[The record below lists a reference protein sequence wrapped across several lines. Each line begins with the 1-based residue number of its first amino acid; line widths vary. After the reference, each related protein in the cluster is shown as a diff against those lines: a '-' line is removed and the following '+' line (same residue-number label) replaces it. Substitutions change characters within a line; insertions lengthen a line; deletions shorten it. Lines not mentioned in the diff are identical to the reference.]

1 MGSLSLNVFRFE
13 ACSIRPPPGEDLLVD
28 LVGEEDLAR
37 DHLVAAKEYFE
48 VHVRRAPAVP
58 TGEDRS
64 ELHVAGRI
72 SELRTAQVVL
82 PHRRFGRDAA
92 DARLPLI
99 AR

>member
-1 MGSLSLNVFRFE
+1 VDALLDGIVVVERLPLRSVL
-13 ACSIRPPPGEDLLVD
+13 AIRPPPGEDLLVD

-92 DARLPLI
+92 D
-99 AR
+99 